1 MITPARALGLTL
13 RCPNA
18 GVCVVAVNGELD
30 TLTAPLRGACMR
42 PLVATTPVHLILAV
56 QPLRFL
62 GVSGLTYLLSH
73 RGSATR
79 IA

>member
-1 MITPARALGLTL
+1 VITPAARPDAALSECRGM
-13 RCPNA
+13 R
-18 GVCVVAVNGELD
+18 GGGE
-30 TLTAPLRGACMR
+30 RGAGYAHR
-42 PLVATTPVHLILAV
+42 SAARRLHAPAGRHHPQVHLILAV